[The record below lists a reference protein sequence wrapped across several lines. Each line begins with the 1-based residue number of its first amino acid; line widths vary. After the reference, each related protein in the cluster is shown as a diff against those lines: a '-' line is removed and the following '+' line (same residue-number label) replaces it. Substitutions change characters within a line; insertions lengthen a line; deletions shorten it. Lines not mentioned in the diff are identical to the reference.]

1 MARLPRLLIGLLLLP
16 LIGCRSRAPVAPV
29 APVSTPVVSCV
40 GDTSKA
46 QQPRSVGIVPQL
58 PPAEVFSRWRPVL
71 QRLGERSGVCFELVV
86 PVSIPRFEQDL
97 QQGRYD
103 YAFMNPYHQV
113 MVQDRYQPL
122 VRDGETLLRG
132 ILLVRRDSPIQAL
145 RQLNGGTIAFPS
157 PNAFAASLLI
167 RAHLRQQG
175 VAFTP
180 VYLKTHSNVYRAIAI
195 AQVEAGGGVNN
206 TLSREPVELRDR
218 LRILYTTPGYPAHP
232 FSALRGLDQAEVQRV
247 SQAWLALGADPAA
260 ERSLH
265 QIQIP
270 RPVLSHFAADYR
282 PLQDLRLESLV
293 SADDGGG

>member
-1 MARLPRLLIGLLLLP
+1 MAHLLRLLIALLLLP
-16 LIGCRSRAPVAPV
+16 VIGCRSS
-29 APVSTPVVSCV
+29 APVSPTVTPVVSCV
-40 GDTSKA
+40 GDTTKA
-46 QQPRSVGIVPQL
+46 QQPRTVAIVPQL

-71 QRLGERSGVCFELVV
+71 QRLGERAGVCFELVV

-113 MVQDRYQPL
+113 MVQQRYQPL

-132 ILLVRRDSPIQAL
+132 ILLVRRDSPIQTL
-145 RQLNGGTIAFPS
+145 KQLNGGTIAFPS

-180 VYLKTHSNVYRAIAI
+180 VYLKTHSNVYRAVAI
-195 AQVEAGGGVNN
+195 DQVEAGGGVNN

-218 LRILYTTPGYPAHP
+218 LRVLYTTPGYPAHP

-270 RPVLSHFAADYR
+270 RPVISHFAADYR
-282 PLQDLRLESLV
+282 QLQDLRLESIV
-293 SADDGGG
+293 SAGDGGG